1 MPDIAAVDLSTE
13 LAEGFVLPP
22 AGIPTDVL
30 QATVIPETGLGFH
43 PRQTMARADDALLG
57 MISSAYLACGLHSGD
72 PLVMH
77 RLIPK
82 LLEKDIQ
89 IGAHP
94 SYPDIFNFGQTRIK
108 MSPDELTS
116 VFLYQFGALDG
127 VLRAFGQKIRTVKC
141 HGALYYD
148 VAEQEWA
155 CGALI
160 DAVRAFDP
168 EIIVISPAIAPT
180 LPQLESSGLRVAAE
194 CYADRRYNAI
204 GGIVDRSHPRALLS
218 SAMQAANQIIGVVKD
233 GVVEAEDGTMVPMRA
248 NTFCLHSD
256 TPGAGAMG
264 KAVVAALLAENVAI
278 KPTTE
283 IV

>member
-1 MPDIAAVDLSTE
+1 MTGISAVDLSTE

-30 QATVIPETGLGFH
+30 QQTVIPETGVSFH
-43 PRQTMARADDALLG
+43 PRQTMVRADDALLS
-57 MISSAYLACGLHSGD
+57 MISTAYLACGLHSGD
-72 PLVMH
+72 PLVMG

-82 LLEKDIQ
+82 LLENDIQ

-94 SYPDIFNFGQTRIK
+94 SYPDIFNFGQTRIE

-127 VLRAFGQKIRTVKC
+127 ILRAFDRKIRTVKC

-148 VAEQEWA
+148 VAELEWA

-160 DAVRAFDP
+160 KAVRAFDP
-168 EIIVISPAIAPT
+168 EIIVISPAVAPT
-180 LPQLESSGLRVAAE
+180 LPQLQESGLRVVAE
-194 CYADRRYNAI
+194 CYADRRYNAV

-218 SAMQAANQIIGVVKD
+218 SATQAANQIIGVVKD
-233 GVVEAEDGTMVPMRA
+233 GAVEAEDGTMVPMRA
-248 NTFCLHSD
+248 DTFCLHSD
-256 TPGAGAMG
+256 TPGADEMG
-264 KAVVAALLAENVAI
+264 KAVVAALRAENIAI

-283 IV
+283 IA

>member
-1 MPDIAAVDLSTE
+1 MSDISAVDLSTE

-22 AGIPTDVL
+22 AGIPTGVL
-30 QATVIPETGLGFH
+30 QGTVIPETGLGFH

-72 PLVMH
+72 PLVMR

-82 LLEKDIQ
+82 LLANNIE

-94 SYPDIFNFGQTRIK
+94 SYPDIFNFGQSRIE
-108 MSPDELTS
+108 MTPDELAS

-127 VLRAFGQKIRTVKC
+127 VLRAFGRKIRSVKC

-160 DAVRAFDP
+160 DAVRTFDP
-168 EIIVISPAIAPT
+168 EIVVVSPARAPT
-180 LPQLESSGLRVAAE
+180 LPQLEASGLRVAAE
-194 CYADRRYNAI
+194 CYADRRYNAM

-218 SAMQAANQIIGVVKD
+218 GATQAANQIIGVVKD
-233 GVVEAEDGTMVPMRA
+233 GVIEAEDGTMVPMRA
-248 NTFCLHSD
+248 DTFCLHSD
-256 TPGAGAMG
+256 TPGADAMG
-264 KAVVAALLAENVAI
+264 KAVVAALLAENIAI